1 MLEFLP
7 DAAALMAELGA
18 VYRLEVLLRLLL
30 DQGYRSPFMALFFYL
45 ANGRSTPTAHLSL

>member
-30 DQGYRSPFMALFFYL
+30 DQGYRSPFMALFF
-45 ANGRSTPTAHLSL
+45 LSGQRPFYPHSPS